1 MSATWQTQRER
12 GTVFSLKLIAWLAL
26 TLGRPAGRLL
36 LYPICV
42 YFMIFSRGGRRAS
55 RQYLTRVLGR
65 RATLLQV
72 FQHHYTFAAT
82 LLDRAFL
89 FAGRYQMFDLKKHGL
104 ETILPLI
111 ASKRGILLLGAHMG
125 SFDLVRFSG
134 EMTCGTIVNMMMY
147 EDNARK
153 VNTVI
158 ASLGGKEHMRVI
170 PIGGIDALLRT
181 QDCVEQGEM
190 IGILADRVVANDRT
204 VRVPFLGKDA
214 MFPAGPILL
223 AHALK
228 IPVVL
233 FFGIYKGGNRYEE
246 HFELFASEI
255 NLGRA
260 SRQAELETWVQ
271 RYAARLEHYCHLAP
285 YNWFNFFDFWAQ
297 DLGRST
303 RRPCGP
309 RSCLHT
315 RPDEVESSV
324 RRAAT

>member
-1 MSATWQTQRER
+1 MNETWQTHRER

-65 RATLLQV
+65 RATLAQV
-72 FQHHYTFAAT
+72 FSHHYAFAAT

-89 FAGRYQMFDLKKHGL
+89 FAGRYQIFNLKKHGL
-104 ETILPLI
+104 EAILPFVN
-111 ASKRGILLLGAHMG
+111 SKRGILLLGAHMG

-134 EMTCGTIVNMMMY
+134 EAAYGTVVNMMMY

-170 PIGGIDALLRT
+170 PIGGIDALLRA
-181 QDCVEQGEM
+181 QERAEHGEIIAM
-190 IGILADRVVANDRT
+190 LADRVVANDRT
-204 VRVPFLGKDA
+204 VRVPFFGKDA
-214 MFPAGPILL
+214 IFPAGPILL
-223 AHALK
+223 ANALK

-246 HFELFASEI
+246 YFELFAPQI

-260 SRQAELETWVQ
+260 SRQEELEAWVQ
-271 RYAARLEHYCHLAP
+271 RYAARLEHYCRLAP

-297 DLGRST
+297 SPGGSN
-303 RRPCGP
+303 RRPCAVRTP
-309 RSCLHT
+309 LHT
-315 RPDEVESSV
+315 QPDDAEGGVH
-324 RRAAT
+324 RTIL